1 MDSIHNILK
10 QAHSLFSGNNF
21 DDALFLYSQA
31 LKYEPKNK
39 EYQLYCIFCDI
50 GNENSKRAQSLFDFF
65 TIAKKEDLQIAISS
79 AFDIIEAYDGNHDK
93 MMELLKEFSQETTQ
107 ALDAIQYKDFEQLI
121 AQRGSF
127 RVAFEDI
134 MFSTKVALSSKDEF
148 FKFVN
153 QLIDNNFK
161 TTAQYYLDG
170 FNEYFKYDKQMVD
183 LYDKLG
189 KTEIDINYKQ

>member
-1 MDSIHNILK
+1 
-10 QAHSLFSGNNF
+10 
-21 DDALFLYSQA
+21 
-31 LKYEPKNK
+31 
-39 EYQLYCIFCDI
+39 
-50 GNENSKRAQSLFDFF
+50 
-65 TIAKKEDLQIAISS
+65 
-79 AFDIIEAYDGNHDK
+79 
-93 MMELLKEFSQETTQ
+93 MELLKEFSQETTQ

-189 KTEIDINYKQ
+189 KTEIDTNYKQ